1 MQLFTLAQIVSK
13 LSYDADIFDGD
24 FVDLTTELPG
34 YINEAI
40 DDAEA
45 IIHTLY
51 EDYFLTRS
59 TISLVSGTAQYSTP
73 SDIYGAK
80 IRGVYYNNG
89 SKKYEIKRIKK
100 LQTLLEIDSN
110 AEQYQYLLLNGA
122 NTESTG
128 SFKLEFHPTPQET
141 STYAHMFYI
150 RNAKRLSSNSDYC
163 DIPEFINFIYAH
175 VKHNLAAK
183 EKIGLD
189 LNVAEKRL
197 ITQKSLMESTLANM
211 VPDEGNLI
219 SPDISFYQD
228 FDDNSIAS
236 EF

>member
-45 IIHTLY
+45 IIHSLY

-59 TISLVSGTAQYSTP
+59 TISLVSGTAQYSVPT
-73 SDIYGAK
+73 DIYGAK
-80 IRGVYYNNG
+80 IRGVYYNDGN
-89 SKKYEIKRIKK
+89 KKYEIKRIKK
-100 LQTLLEIDSN
+100 LQSILDIDTN
-110 AEQYQYLLLNGA
+110 AEQYQYLLLNGTNA
-122 NTESTG
+122 ASTG
-128 SFKLEFHPTPQET
+128 SFKMEFYPTPQET
-141 STYAHMFYI
+141 STYAHLFYI

-163 DIPEFINFIYAH
+163 DIPEFVNFIYAH
-175 VKHNLAAK
+175 VKYNLAGK
-183 EKIGLD
+183 EKIGMD
-189 LNVAEKRL
+189 INVAGARL
-197 ITQKSLMESTLANM
+197 KEQRSLMETTLANM
-211 VPDEGNLI
+211 VPDDGNTI
-219 SPDISFYQD
+219 APDMQFYQS
-228 FDDNSIAS
+228 FDNHSITS